1 MTAIATAPEAATPL
15 PPFRGWRY
23 AAEAAVYENGVE
35 ELLAEPAVVDRL
47 QSRPEVTA
55 DAVRAAMHR
64 PAVVERV
71 MLLAQV
77 DHEAVVSALDS
88 RTRQRRRLAR
98 ARAQLGLEPATV
110 ATLLVAVGILAS
122 LNGSGGFWS
131 TAQGAAAV
139 AACAVGAWLWRR
151 PRARR
156 QLRSMPAYIRC
167 RLGVWISTSYVDTAL
182 QRLAAELNARSMRQV
197 LLEVIEALLGDD
209 PHSVLVYDGYH
220 GLRARRDARFFV
232 RSLCAVQLAR
242 KLSLIDGGTI
252 ALSGPRGVG
261 KTTLLDAAS
270 SLLRPATAEA
280 AHPDLVIRV
289 AVPAAYTPYDFLLSC
304 LVGVCEQYLRR
315 SGQPVPDFTRL
326 SGFVRLGRRFRG
338 LAHRT
343 VRWLL
348 FALPATALLVLGAA
362 VTVRVWWGGRRSGLV
377 SLAADGA
384 QSVTHVVDGLWRGQ
398 YVVVSLMIA
407 WTSLLVWGLR
417 TPGRLRRFL
426 GLREERRA
434 GWVLLWALGWLLV
447 AAPVLDVLVAVYD
460 AVDIVPDRISWSSR
474 TVLPRDGLT
483 VFFAALLVSLFVFLL
498 VTSSDFPRRLT
509 VRDRLLLAI
518 TLAGLACIGFMQLS
532 PTARPA
538 VTDPENPGRLA
549 LLLLGLVLV
558 RSSFERR
565 TQRKKQSD
573 LTRRCLDQ
581 LFRLRTVQGTTAAL
595 NLASGTPF
603 GSAHGSTLSTVPPN
617 FPQLVAEFRS
627 MIEAIAQELGER
639 GDARVFLCIDE
650 LDRMP
655 TPAQART
662 FLSEVKAILGVP
674 RVYCL
679 VSVAED
685 ISAGFVRRGMPHRD
699 STDSAF
705 DDVVHIRPMTHAE
718 SVAILEE
725 RVPRLPLPYA
735 TLAHALS
742 GGIPR
747 DLIRYALGLV
757 ELRQSTPFVEL
768 RDIAL
773 VMLAEE
779 LSDTLAGF
787 RTLLAAQPWTPE
799 TAPVMVD
806 YRILTDQLDGARPQQ
821 GEDVLVRALQNFVTP
836 TAPVVPGVAGP
847 HDAPL
852 PEATRPLVAE
862 ARAYVAYVLTLLQIF
877 TPADFSR
884 RSDDVE
890 RADPD
895 GSVQRLA
902 DIRLELAVSP
912 YSALVLVERVRRAW
926 GLAPLAAAPPPRP
939 PMPDPAP
946 ST

>member
-1 MTAIATAPEAATPL
+1 MTAIATPPEAEAPL

-23 AAEAAVYENGVE
+23 AAEAAVYRNGVE

-47 QSRPEVTA
+47 QIRPEVTA
-55 DAVRAAMHR
+55 DAVRAAMHGT
-64 PAVVERV
+64 AVVERV
-71 MLLAQV
+71 LLLARV
-77 DHEAVVSALDS
+77 DHEAVVSALDW

-110 ATLLVAVGILAS
+110 ATLLMVVGMLAS

-131 TAQGAAAV
+131 TSQVAAAV

-156 QLRSMPAYIRC
+156 QLRIMPVYIRC
-167 RLGVWISTSYVDTAL
+167 RLGAWVSASYVDGAL

-209 PHSVLVYDGYH
+209 PHSVLMYDGYH
-220 GLRARRDARFFV
+220 GLRARRDSRFFV

-261 KTTLLDAAS
+261 KTTLLDAVS
-270 SLLRPATAEA
+270 SLLRPATAETA
-280 AHPDLVIRV
+280 KPDLVIRV

-304 LVGVCEQYLRR
+304 LVGVCEQYLQR

-326 SGFVRLGRRFRG
+326 SGFVRLGRRARS
-338 LAHRT
+338 LARRT
-343 VRWLL
+343 GRWLL

-362 VTVRVWWGGRRSGLV
+362 VTVRGWWGGRRSAFM
-377 SLAADGA
+377 SFAADGEQNA
-384 QSVTHVVDGLWRGQ
+384 AHVVDGLWRGH

-407 WTSLLVWGLR
+407 WTSLFVWGLR

-434 GWVLLWALGWLLV
+434 GWVLLWALGWVLV
-447 AAPVLDVLVAVYD
+447 ATPVLDVLVAVYD
-460 AVDIVPDRISWSSR
+460 AVDIVPDRTSR
-474 TVLPRDGLT
+474 MGLPPNGLT
-483 VFFAALLVSLFVFLL
+483 AFLAVLLVPLFVFLL

-509 VRDRLLLAI
+509 VRDRLLVAI

-532 PTARPA
+532 PTTRPA
-538 VTDPENPGRLA
+538 VTDPENPGRLT

-558 RSSFERR
+558 RCSFEG
-565 TQRKKQSD
+565 RKQQEKQSD

-581 LFRLRTVQGTTAAL
+581 LFRLRTVQGTSAAL

-617 FPQLVAEFRS
+617 FPQLVAEFRA
-627 MIEAIAQELGER
+627 MMEAIAQELGEQ
-639 GDARVFLCIDE
+639 GDGRVFLCIDE
-650 LDRMP
+650 LDRMA

-662 FLSEVKAILGVP
+662 FLGEVKAILGVP

-735 TLAHALS
+735 TFAHALS

-757 ELRQSTPFVEL
+757 ELRQSTLYVEL

-773 VMLAEE
+773 VMLADE

-787 RTLLAAQPWTPE
+787 RTLLAAQPWTAE

-806 YRILTDQLDGARPQQ
+806 YRILTEQLDAARPQQ
-821 GEDVLVRALQNFVTP
+821 ADDLIRALQDFAAPAV
-836 TAPVVPGVAGP
+836 PVVPGAAGP
-847 HDAPL
+847 DDRAL
-852 PEATRPLVAE
+852 PETTRPLVAE

-884 RSDDVE
+884 RRDDVE
-890 RADPD
+890 QADPD

-912 YSALVLVERVRRAW
+912 YSALVLADRVRRAW
-926 GLAPLAAAPPPRP
+926 GLTPLAAAPPPTP
-939 PMPDPAP
+939 PMPDQAP
-946 ST
+946 S